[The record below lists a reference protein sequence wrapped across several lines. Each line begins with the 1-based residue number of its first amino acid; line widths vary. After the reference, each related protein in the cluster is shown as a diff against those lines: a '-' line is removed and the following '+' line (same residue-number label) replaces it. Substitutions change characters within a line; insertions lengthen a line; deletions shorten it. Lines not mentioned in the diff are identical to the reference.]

1 MNKQV
6 KTINL
11 EPNWKNMYR
20 YFMEVKK
27 QDISTFN
34 RMVDK
39 LSKTDWDKIIALGK

>member
-1 MNKQV
+1 MDKQV

-11 EPNWKNMYR
+11 ELNWKNMYR

-34 RMVDK
+34 RMVDR
-39 LSKTDWDKIIALGK
+39 LGKTDWDKIVALSK